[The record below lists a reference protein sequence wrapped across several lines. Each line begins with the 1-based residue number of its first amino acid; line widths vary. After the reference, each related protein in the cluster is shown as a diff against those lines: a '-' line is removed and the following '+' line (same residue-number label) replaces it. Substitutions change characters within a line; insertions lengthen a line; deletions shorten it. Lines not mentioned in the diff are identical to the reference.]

1 MSSDQT
7 AKHGL
12 GRVCQKVGHG
22 LSCIFSDKT
31 SLIYIFGLAA
41 FYTWNLVDIF
51 APPLVGSGGGPGI
64 EVSTVV
70 SSVCNVGSYVA
81 IAALLSRFRSFFALA
96 FAAAVAAAAVV
107 LGAWGLW
114 SVGLVGSPEALLAY
128 KGVTRVCAA
137 FVIVAWG
144 MRFSELEGSAL
155 TQRALAAFCMATL
168 AFLVIGAT
176 RGLLQAGLFA
186 LLLPLSMGLCLRA
199 TGGRVAGEGATRP
212 TQVAA
217 SPDCGEAPPAASGSH
232 DGVRRFLSSV
242 WRLLLV
248 FTLFGIVT
256 WVMILGAQAGLST
269 AFPGSV
275 VAGAAFAVMACLL
288 VASCVFEGIVS
299 YRYVYKLVLP
309 LVMVGLLLVAAF
321 EGFRGVGA
329 AVVSVGFTCFDLFC
343 FVMVATACRQSG
355 VRAGAVFGWYRAL
368 ESFVPMVAL
377 GLMTALGQLGARSGN
392 TTLYVLVAAC
402 VLVLAV
408 VLVLDR
414 GSILERGRLKPDVV
428 YPRAEALYFA
438 RQCEEAIS
446 RYELSPRE
454 AEVLSLVVRG
464 RSVPHIAE
472 RLYLSRGTVKTHIA
486 RIYRK
491 LGVGDRQEMIDC
503 IESLELPE
511 DER

>member
-22 LSCIFSDKT
+22 LSLIFSDKT
-31 SLIYIFGLAA
+31 SVIYIFGLAA

-51 APPLVGSGGGPGI
+51 APPLVGSGGGPAV
-64 EVSTVV
+64 EVSTIV
-70 SSVCNVGSYVA
+70 SSACNVGSYIA
-81 IAALLSRFRSFFALA
+81 IAVLLSRFRSFFALA
-96 FAAAVAAAAVV
+96 LAASVGAAVVV

-114 SVGLVGSPEALLAY
+114 SAGLVDPQAASLAY
-128 KGVTRVCAA
+128 KGVTRACAA

-155 TQRALAAFCMATL
+155 TQRALAAFCVATL

-176 RGLLQAGLFA
+176 RGFLQCGLFA
-186 LLLPLSMGLCLRA
+186 LLLPLSMGLCPRDADENIPREGTSRLLRD
-199 TGGRVAGEGATRP
+199 G
-212 TQVAA
+212 A
-217 SPDCGEAPPAASGSH
+217 SPGCGDDLPAVSARRA
-232 DGVRRFLSSV
+232 GVRRFLSSV
-242 WRLLLV
+242 WRVLLV
-248 FTLFGIVT
+248 FMLFGIVT
-256 WVMILGAQAGLST
+256 WVMILGAQAGLSA

-275 VAGAAFAVMACLL
+275 VAGASFLVMACLL
-288 VASCVFEGIVS
+288 VASCVFKGIIS

-321 EGFRGVGA
+321 EGFRGMGA

-355 VRAGAVFGWYRAL
+355 VRAGAAFGWYRAL

-377 GLMTALGQLGARSGN
+377 GLMAALGQLGARGGN

-408 VLVLDR
+408 VLVFDR
-414 GSILERGRLKPDVV
+414 GNILERGRLKPDVV

-438 RQCEEAIS
+438 RQCEEAIR

-472 RLYLSRGTVKTHIA
+472 RLYLSRGTVKSHIA
-486 RIYRK
+486 RIYQK
-491 LGVGDRQEMIDC
+491 LGVRDRQEMIDR
-503 IESLELPE
+503 IESLELPAGE
-511 DER
+511 Q